1 MRFTST
7 VREHA
12 RERVAQE
19 NVIILFKRPQGIS
32 FLQAQ
37 R

>member
-1 MRFTST
+1 MRFTTT
-7 VREHA
+7 VRDHA
-12 RERVAQE
+12 RERVAQAY
-19 NVIILFKRPQGIS
+19 VTILFKRPQGIS